1 MDEPLALGL
10 RMSDPY
16 ELREMTKARVAK
28 HAKPFVDTFDSVINR
43 FIDVYEQTVGAETQ
57 NTNSSQGQ
65 IREFDPATPPNLT
78 HTKVLSIQLNGTEFP
93 PEATTWNA
101 LLLEAVR
108 IARKEIQ
115 SDEELRSLIAVN
127 FVFGKKENDGYR
139 YLKDADLSVQGQD
152 SNKAWKG
159 TFQIARKLGLTFEVI
174 FAWREKEDS
183 ENPGIRGRFRRSKLQ
198 TIV

>member
-1 MDEPLALGL
+1 MACDAFGRLDCTICA
-10 RMSDPY
+10 SIPY
-16 ELREMTKARVAK
+16 AMAYT
-28 HAKPFVDTFDSVINR
+28 NR
-43 FIDVYEQTVGAETQ
+43 WLWGCECLI
-57 NTNSSQGQ
+57 
-65 IREFDPATPPNLT
+65 PNLT

-101 LLLEAVR
+101 LLLEAAR